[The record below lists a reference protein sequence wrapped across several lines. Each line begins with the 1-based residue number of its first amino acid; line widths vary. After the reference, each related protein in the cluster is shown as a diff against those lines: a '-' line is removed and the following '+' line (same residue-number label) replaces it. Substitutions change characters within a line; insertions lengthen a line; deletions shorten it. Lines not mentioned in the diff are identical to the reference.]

1 MRKRVLIT
9 GGNSGIGRG
18 IVHHFVRAG
27 ADVTFTARDKAKGAA
42 VEAETAT
49 LGNPARFIACDLAV
63 EAQVKQLIA
72 QLNGLDVLVNNAGL
86 GSRRAPVETSDSPGT
101 RWNKLRGPNLD
112 STWLVSAHAL
122 PLLAQSGKGS
132 IVNIS
137 STASLHGNWGLYC
150 VAKAAVEALTR
161 ALAAEGAPHGIRANG
176 NSPGW
181 IETQTDT
188 TTPATGGGDWD
199 VPPSLFNRMGSPE
212 EIAAAVAFLAS
223 DAASFITGQTLIV
236 DGGLSIIDYTSR
248 KLLETRG
255 QNLFSGIFSGQ
266 EKQ

>member
-1 MRKRVLIT
+1 MQKRVLIT

-18 IVHHFVRAG
+18 IVHHFVRLG
-27 ADVTFTARDKAKGAA
+27 ADVTFTARDAAKGAA
-42 VEAETAT
+42 VEAETAN
-49 LGNPARFIACDLAV
+49 LGNPARFLPCDLSV
-63 EAQVKQLIA
+63 EAEVQKLIA

-86 GSRRAPVETSDSPGT
+86 GSRRAEVAENDSPGT
-101 RWNKLRGPNLD
+101 RWDKLRGPNLD

-122 PLLAQSGKGS
+122 PLLAQSGKGA

-137 STASLHGNWGLYC
+137 STATLHGNWGLYC

-161 ALAAEGAPHGIRANG
+161 SLAAEGAPHGIRVNCI
-176 NSPGW
+176 SPGW
-181 IETQTDT
+181 IETQTDAA
-188 TTPATGGGDWD
+188 TPATGGGDWD
-199 VPPSLFNRMGSPE
+199 VPPSLFNRMGTPE

-223 DAASFITGQTLIV
+223 DAASFITGQTLVV
-236 DGGLSIIDYTSR
+236 DGGLTIIDYTSR

-255 QNLFSGIFSGQ
+255 QNLFSGILTG